1 MSSRTRRIPF
11 GERLIFLAFI
21 LVVLAVTLFPFFWMV
36 STSFKSKAEILAIH
50 QTLLPIEWTWDNYRK
65 LIEIFDLPRY
75 LFNSL
80 VFASGATALS
90 LVFNGLAAYAFS
102 FLQFPGREKLFTL
115 LMLSMMVPMQITLLP
130 LFLTLKFLG
139 LLNSAAG
146 LILPGSASV
155 LGIFLMR
162 QFMRDL
168 PQEVID
174 QARMDGCSELDLFW
188 RVVLPLCKPIVASLA
203 VFTFVQAWNDFL
215 GPLVVMLRDNGYPL
229 PVALAT
235 LTSEHGGEWG
245 LLMAGA
251 VLSVIPSLAIFL
263 LAQRHYMQGITKG
276 AVR

>member
-1 MSSRTRRIPF
+1 MSSRTRRLPF
-11 GERLIFLAFI
+11 GERLLFLLF
-21 LVVLAVTLFPFFWMV
+21 VLAVLAATLFPFLMMV
-36 STSFKSKAEILAIH
+36 STSFKSKAEILAARP
-50 QTLLPIEWTWDNYRK
+50 TLLPVEWTWENYRK
-65 LIEIFDLPRY
+65 LVEIFDLPRY

-80 VFASGATALS
+80 FFATGATVLS
-90 LVFNGLAAYAFS
+90 LCFNGLAAYAFS

-139 LLNSAAG
+139 LVNTAAG

-168 PQEVID
+168 PQEIID
-174 QARMDGCSELDLFW
+174 QARMDGCSEFGLFL
-188 RVVLPLCKPIVASLA
+188 RVVLPLCKPIAASLA
-203 VFTFVQAWNDFL
+203 VFTFVQSWNDFL

-235 LTSEHGGEWG
+235 LSSEHGGEWG

-251 VLSVIPSLAIFL
+251 VLSVIPSLAVFV